1 MMENLKEK
9 TGLVAW
15 LTTESISS
23 PLQAWSH
30 KVYFGG
36 KRFATQPL
44 AMFGFIVIALL
55 LLVALAAPLLAPY
68 DPLQQDLAKRLLPP
82 DGDHL
87 FGTDE
92 LGRDLLSRVI
102 YGSRVSLY
110 IIMLVTTILAPVG
123 LTIGV
128 VAGYFGGKI
137 DTFLMRITDVFLA
150 FPGLVLAL
158 AFVATMGASLD
169 NAIIA
174 IALTGW
180 PGLARLARAETLVFR
195 SHDFISVVRLQGG
208 SHARVIFLNL
218 MPLCLPSVIVRI
230 TLSMSSVLL
239 TAAGLG
245 FLGLGAQPPTPEWGA
260 MLATGRRFMLD
271 HWWLA
276 TMPGCTILIV
286 SLAFNLLGD
295 GLRDILDPR
304 SEEK

>member
-1 MMENLKEK
+1 MEDPKEK
-9 TGLVAW
+9 MGFRAW
-15 LTTESISS
+15 LTTPSVSS
-23 PLQAWSH
+23 PIQAWSQ

-36 KRFATQPL
+36 KEFARQPL

-55 LLVALAAPLLAPY
+55 LAVALAAPLLAPY

-82 DGDHL
+82 GGDHL

-92 LGRDLLSRVI
+92 LGRDLLSRLI

-128 VAGYFGGKI
+128 IAGYFGGKI

-158 AFVATMGASLD
+158 AFVATLGASLD

-218 MPLCLPSVIVRI
+218 MPLCLPSLVVRI
-230 TLSMSSVLL
+230 TLSMSSILL

-245 FLGLGAQPPTPEWGA
+245 FLGLGAQPPTPEWGV
-260 MLATGRRFMLD
+260 MLSTGRRFMLD
-271 HWWLA
+271 HWWLV

-304 SEEK
+304 SEQK

>member
-1 MMENLKEK
+1 MADAKEK
-9 TGLVAW
+9 MSLGAW
-15 LTTESISS
+15 LTSHSVSS
-23 PLQAWSH
+23 PFQAWSQ
-30 KVYFGG
+30 KVYFGC
-36 KRFATQPL
+36 KEFARQPL
-44 AMFGFIVIALL
+44 AMFGFAVIALL
-55 LLVALAAPLLAPY
+55 LAVAMTAPLLAPF
-68 DPLQQDLAKRLLPP
+68 DPLKQDLANRLLPP
-82 DGDHL
+82 GGDHL

-110 IIMLVTTILAPVG
+110 IIMLVTVILAPIG

-128 VAGYFGGKI
+128 VSGYFGGKI

-158 AFVATMGASLD
+158 AFVATLGPSLD

-180 PGLARLARAETLVFR
+180 PGLARLARA
-195 SHDFISVVRLQGG
+195 DYISVVRLQGG
-208 SHARVIFLNL
+208 THARVIFLNL

-230 TLSMSSVLL
+230 TLSMSSILL

-260 MLATGRRFMLD
+260 MLSTGRRFMLD
-271 HWWLA
+271 HWWLV

-304 SEEK
+304 SEQK

>member
-1 MMENLKEK
+1 MADPKEK
-9 TGLVAW
+9 MGLGAW
-15 LTTESISS
+15 LTTDSVSS
-23 PLQAWSH
+23 PIQAWSQM
-30 KVYFGG
+30 VYFGC
-36 KRFATQPL
+36 KDFAKQPL
-44 AMFGFIVIALL
+44 AMFGFIVIVLL
-55 LLVALAAPLLAPY
+55 LAIALAAPLLAPY
-68 DPLQQDLAKRLLPP
+68 DPLQQDLANRLLPP
-82 DGDHL
+82 GEGHL
-87 FGTDE
+87 MGTDE
-92 LGRDLLSRVI
+92 LGRDLFSRVL
-102 YGSRVSLY
+102 YGSRISLY
-110 IIMLVTTILAPVG
+110 IIMLVTTIVAPIG

-128 VAGYFGGKI
+128 AAGYFGGKV
-137 DTFLMRITDVFLA
+137 DTFLMRTTDVFLA

-158 AFVATMGASLD
+158 AFVAALGASLD

-195 SHDFISVVRLQGG
+195 SHDYISVVRLQGG
-208 SHARVIFLNL
+208 SHMRVIFLNL

-230 TLSMSSVLL
+230 TLSMSSILL

-260 MLATGRRFMLD
+260 MLSTGRRFMLD

-276 TMPGCTILIV
+276 TMPGCVILVV

-304 SEEK
+304 SEQK

>member
-1 MMENLKEK
+1 MEETKEK
-9 TGLVAW
+9 MGLGAW
-15 LTTESISS
+15 LTTPSVSS
-23 PLQAWSH
+23 PIQAWSQR
-30 KVYFGG
+30 VYFGC
-36 KRFATQPL
+36 KEFARQPL
-44 AMFGFIVIALL
+44 AMFGFIVIAFLL
-55 LLVALAAPLLAPY
+55 AVALAAPLLAPY
-68 DPLQQDLAKRLLPP
+68 DPLQQDLASRLLPP
-82 DGDHL
+82 GGGHL
-87 FGTDE
+87 LGTDE
-92 LGRDLLSRVI
+92 LGRDLLSRII

-110 IIMLVTTILAPVG
+110 IIMLVTIILAPIG

-128 VAGYFGGKI
+128 IAGYFGGKI
-137 DTFLMRITDVFLA
+137 DTFLMRITDIFLA

-158 AFVATMGASLD
+158 AFVAALGPSLD

-180 PGLARLARAETLVFR
+180 PGLARLARAETMVFR
-195 SHDFISVVRLQGG
+195 SHDYISVVRLQGG

-230 TLSMSSVLL
+230 TLSMSSILL

-245 FLGLGAQPPTPEWGA
+245 FLGLGAQPPIPEWGV
-260 MLATGRRFMLD
+260 MLSTGRRFMLD
-271 HWWLA
+271 HWWLV

-304 SEEK
+304 SEQQ

>member
-1 MMENLKEK
+1 MENLKEK
-9 TGLVAW
+9 TGIGVW
-15 LTTESISS
+15 LTTDSVSS
-23 PLQAWSH
+23 PIQAWSQR
-30 KVYFGG
+30 VYFGC
-36 KRFATQPL
+36 KEFTRHPL
-44 AMFGFIVIALL
+44 AMFGLAVIVFLL
-55 LLVALAAPLLAPY
+55 GVALAAPLLAPY
-68 DPLQQDLAKRLLPP
+68 DPLQQNLANRLLPP
-82 DGDHL
+82 GGEHL

-102 YGSRVSLY
+102 YGSRISLY
-110 IIMLVTTILAPVG
+110 IIMLVTIILTPVG

-128 VAGYFGGKI
+128 IAGYFGGKI

-158 AFVATMGASLD
+158 AFVATLGASLN

-195 SHDFISVVRLQGG
+195 SHDYISVVRLQGG
-208 SHARVIFLNL
+208 SHARVIFFNL

-230 TLSMSSVLL
+230 TLSMSSILL

-245 FLGLGAQPPTPEWGA
+245 FLGLGAQPPLPEWGA
-260 MLATGRRFMLD
+260 MLSTGRRFMMD
-271 HWWLA
+271 HWWLV
-276 TMPGCTILIV
+276 TMPGCTILVV

-304 SEEK
+304 SEQK

>member
-1 MMENLKEK
+1 MEDFKEK
-9 TGLVAW
+9 MGLGDW
-15 LTTESISS
+15 LTTHSVRS
-23 PLQAWSH
+23 PFQAWSQ
-30 KVYFGG
+30 KTYFGC
-36 KRFATQPL
+36 KEFTKHPL
-44 AMFGFIVIALL
+44 AMFGFIVIAILL
-55 LLVALAAPLLAPY
+55 VVALAAPLLAPY
-68 DPLQQDLAKRLLPP
+68 DPLQQDLARRLLPP
-82 DGDHL
+82 GANHPL
-87 FGTDE
+87 GTDE
-92 LGRDLLSRVI
+92 LGRDLLSRII
-102 YGSRVSLY
+102 YGSRVSFY
-110 IIMLVTTILAPVG
+110 IIVLVTIILAPLG

-128 VAGYFGGKI
+128 IAGYFGGKI

-158 AFVATMGASLD
+158 AFVATLGASLN

-195 SHDFISVVRLQGG
+195 SQDYISVVRLQGG
-208 SHARVIFLNL
+208 SHLRVIFFNL
-218 MPLCLPSVIVRI
+218 VPLCLPSVVVRI
-230 TLSMSSVLL
+230 TLSMSSILL

-245 FLGLGAQPPTPEWGA
+245 FLGLGAQPPIPEWGA
-260 MLATGRRFMLD
+260 MLSTGRRYMLD

-304 SEEK
+304 GKEK

>member
-1 MMENLKEK
+1 MCKFAHRPPCN
-9 TGLVAW
+9 TGGRVNWDDLRVFLAVARSG
-15 LTTESISS
+15 SISS
-23 PLQAWSH
+23 GAKLLDLQHSTVSRRIR
-30 KVYFGG
+30 K
-36 KRFATQPL
+36 L
-44 AMFGFIVIALL
+44 E
-55 LLVALAAPLLAPY
+55 
-68 DPLQQDLAKRLLPP
+68 QDLGVRLL
-82 DGDHL
+82 D
-87 FGTDE
+87 
-92 LGRDLLSRVI
+92 S
-102 YGSRVSLY
+102 
-110 IIMLVTTILAPVG
+110 
-123 LTIGV
+123 
-128 VAGYFGGKI
+128 
-137 DTFLMRITDVFLA
+137 

-158 AFVATMGASLD
+158 AFVAALGPSLD

-195 SHDFISVVRLQGG
+195 SHDYISVVRLQGG

-230 TLSMSSVLL
+230 TLSMSSILL

-260 MLATGRRFMLD
+260 MLSTGRRFMLD
-271 HWWLA
+271 HWWLV

-304 SEEK
+304 SEHK

>member
-1 MMENLKEK
+1 MEDAKEK
-9 TGLVAW
+9 IGLGPW
-15 LTTESISS
+15 LTTHSVSS
-23 PLQAWSH
+23 PFQAWSQQ
-30 KVYFGG
+30 VYFGC
-36 KRFATQPL
+36 KEFVRQPL

-55 LLVALAAPLLAPY
+55 LAFALAAPLLAPY
-68 DPLQQDLAKRLLPP
+68 DPLQQDLANRLLPP
-82 DGDHL
+82 GGDYL
-87 FGTDE
+87 LGTDE
-92 LGRDLLSRVI
+92 LGRDLLSRII
-102 YGSRVSLY
+102 YGSRISLY
-110 IIMLVTTILAPVG
+110 IIMLVTIILAPIG

-158 AFVATMGASLD
+158 AFVAALGPSLD

-195 SHDFISVVRLQGG
+195 SHDYISVVRLQGG
-208 SHARVIFLNL
+208 SHARVVFLNL

-230 TLSMSSVLL
+230 TLSMSSILL

-245 FLGLGAQPPTPEWGA
+245 FLGLGAQPPAPEWGA
-260 MLATGRRFMLD
+260 MLSTGRRFMLD
-271 HWWLA
+271 HWWLV

-304 SEEK
+304 SEQK

>member
-15 LTTESISS
+15 LTTDSISS

-30 KVYFGG
+30 KVYFGS

-55 LLVALAAPLLAPY
+55 LLVAMAAPLLAPY

-102 YGSRVSLY
+102 YGSR
-110 IIMLVTTILAPVG
+110 LVTTILAPVG

-180 PGLARLARAETLVFR
+180 PGLARLARAETMVFR

-260 MLATGRRFMLD
+260 MLSTGRRFMLD
-271 HWWLA
+271 HWCIGGWRQCRVAL
-276 TMPGCTILIV
+276 
-286 SLAFNLLGD
+286 S
-295 GLRDILDPR
+295 
-304 SEEK
+304 

>member
-1 MMENLKEK
+1 MEDPKKKMDL
-9 TGLVAW
+9 GAW
-15 LTTESISS
+15 LTTHSVSS
-23 PLQAWSH
+23 PIQAWSQ
-30 KVYFGG
+30 KVYFGW
-36 KRFATQPL
+36 KEFARQPL

-55 LLVALAAPLLAPY
+55 LAVALAAPLLAPH

-82 DGDHL
+82 GSDHL
-87 FGTDE
+87 LGTDE
-92 LGRDLLSRVI
+92 LGRDLLSRLI

-110 IIMLVTTILAPVG
+110 IIMLVTAILAPVG

-128 VAGYFGGKI
+128 IAGYFGGKI

-180 PGLARLARAETLVFR
+180 PGLARLARAETMVFR

-260 MLATGRRFMLD
+260 MLSTGRRFMLD

>member
-1 MMENLKEK
+1 MEDPKEK
-9 TGLVAW
+9 MDLGAW
-15 LTTESISS
+15 LTTHSVGS
-23 PLQAWSH
+23 PIQAWSQ

-36 KRFATQPL
+36 KEFARQPL

-55 LLVALAAPLLAPY
+55 LAVALAAPLLAPY

-82 DGDHL
+82 GGDHL
-87 FGTDE
+87 LGTDE
-92 LGRDLLSRVI
+92 LGRDLLSRLI

-128 VAGYFGGKI
+128 IAGYFGGKI

-158 AFVATMGASLD
+158 AFVATLGASLD

-218 MPLCLPSVIVRI
+218 MPLCLPSLVVRI
-230 TLSMSSVLL
+230 TLSMSSILL

-245 FLGLGAQPPTPEWGA
+245 FLGLGAQPPTPEWGV
-260 MLATGRRFMLD
+260 MLSTGRRFMLD
-271 HWWLA
+271 HWWLV

-304 SEEK
+304 SEQK

>member
-1 MMENLKEK
+1 MEDPKEK
-9 TGLVAW
+9 MDLGAW
-15 LTTESISS
+15 LTTPSVGS
-23 PLQAWSH
+23 PIQAWAQ

-36 KRFATQPL
+36 KEFVRQPL

-55 LLVALAAPLLAPY
+55 LAVALAAPLLAPY

-82 DGDHL
+82 GSDYL
-87 FGTDE
+87 LGTDE
-92 LGRDLLSRVI
+92 LGRDLLSRLI

-110 IIMLVTTILAPVG
+110 IIMLVTAILAPVG

-128 VAGYFGGKI
+128 IAGYFGGKI
-137 DTFLMRITDVFLA
+137 DTVLMRITDVFLA

-158 AFVATMGASLD
+158 AFVATLGASLD

-195 SHDFISVVRLQGG
+195 SHDYISVVRLQGG
-208 SHARVIFLNL
+208 SHVRVIFLNL
-218 MPLCLPSVIVRI
+218 MPLCLPSVVVRI
-230 TLSMSSVLL
+230 TLSMSSILL

-245 FLGLGAQPPTPEWGA
+245 FLGLGAQPPTPEWGV
-260 MLATGRRFMLD
+260 MLSTGRRFMLD
-271 HWWLA
+271 HWWLV

-286 SLAFNLLGD
+286 SLAFNFLGD

-304 SEEK
+304 SEPK

>member
-1 MMENLKEK
+1 MEDAKEK
-9 TGLVAW
+9 TGLGAW
-15 LTTESISS
+15 LTTHSVRS
-23 PLQAWSH
+23 PFQAWSQR
-30 KVYFGG
+30 VYYGG
-36 KRFATQPL
+36 KEFAGQPL
-44 AMFGFIVIALL
+44 AMFGFIVITLL
-55 LLVALAAPLLAPY
+55 LAVAMAAPLLAPY
-68 DPLQQDLAKRLLPP
+68 DPLQQDLANRLLPP
-82 DGDHL
+82 GGEHL
-87 FGTDE
+87 LGTDE

-102 YGSRVSLY
+102 YGSRISLY
-110 IIMLVTTILAPVG
+110 IIMLVTVILAPIG

-128 VAGYFGGKI
+128 VSGYFGGKI

-158 AFVATMGASLD
+158 AFVATLGPSLD

-180 PGLARLARAETLVFR
+180 PGLARLARAETMVFR
-195 SHDFISVVRLQGG
+195 SQDYFSVVRLQGG

-230 TLSMSSVLL
+230 TLSMSSILL

-260 MLATGRRFMLD
+260 MLSTGRRFMLD
-271 HWWLA
+271 CWWLV

-304 SEEK
+304 SEQK

>member
-1 MMENLKEK
+1 
-9 TGLVAW
+9 
-15 LTTESISS
+15 
-23 PLQAWSH
+23 
-30 KVYFGG
+30 
-36 KRFATQPL
+36 
-44 AMFGFIVIALL
+44 
-55 LLVALAAPLLAPY
+55 LAPY

-82 DGDHL
+82 GGDHL
-87 FGTDE
+87 IGTDE

-110 IIMLVTTILAPVG
+110 IIMLVTIILAPIG

-128 VAGYFGGKI
+128 IAGYFGGRI
-137 DTFLMRITDVFLA
+137 DTFLMRITDIFLA

-158 AFVATMGASLD
+158 AFVAVLGPSLD

-195 SHDFISVVRLQGG
+195 SHDYISVVRLQGG

-230 TLSMSSVLL
+230 TLSMSSILL

-245 FLGLGAQPPTPEWGA
+245 FLGLGAQPPTPEWGV
-260 MLATGRRFMLD
+260 MLSTGRRFMLD
-271 HWWLA
+271 HWWLV

-304 SEEK
+304 SEQQ

>member
-1 MMENLKEK
+1 MVEPKEK
-9 TGLVAW
+9 MGLGAW
-15 LTTESISS
+15 LTTDSVNS
-23 PLQAWSH
+23 PIQAWSQ
-30 KVYFGG
+30 KVYFGCKEFG
-36 KRFATQPL
+36 RQPL
-44 AMFGFIVIALL
+44 AMFGFIVIAI
-55 LLVALAAPLLAPY
+55 LLVVAMAAPLLAPF
-68 DPLQQDLAKRLLPP
+68 DPLHQDLAIRLLPP
-82 DGDHL
+82 GGEHL
-87 FGTDE
+87 LGTDE

-110 IIMLVTTILAPVG
+110 IIMLVTIILAPVG

-128 VAGYFGGKI
+128 IAGYFGGKV
-137 DTFLMRITDVFLA
+137 DTILMRITDVFLA

-158 AFVATMGASLD
+158 AFVATLGASLD

-195 SHDFISVVRLQGG
+195 SHDYISVVRLQGG

-218 MPLCLPSVIVRI
+218 MPLCLPSVVVRI
-230 TLSMSSVLL
+230 TLSMSSILL

-245 FLGLGAQPPTPEWGA
+245 FLGLGAQPPTPEWGV
-260 MLATGRRFMLD
+260 MLSTGRRFMLD
-271 HWWLA
+271 HWWLVA
-276 TMPGCTILIV
+276 MPGCTILIV

-304 SEEK
+304 SEQK

>member
-1 MMENLKEK
+1 MEDPKEK
-9 TGLVAW
+9 MGFRAW
-15 LTTESISS
+15 LTTPSVSS
-23 PLQAWSH
+23 PIQAWSQ

-36 KRFATQPL
+36 KEFARQPL

-55 LLVALAAPLLAPY
+55 LAVALAAPLLAPY

-82 DGDHL
+82 GGDHL
-87 FGTDE
+87 LGTDE
-92 LGRDLLSRVI
+92 LGRDLLSRLI

-128 VAGYFGGKI
+128 IAGYFGGKV

-158 AFVATMGASLD
+158 AFVATLGASLD

-218 MPLCLPSVIVRI
+218 MPLCLPSLVVRI
-230 TLSMSSVLL
+230 TLSMSSILL

-245 FLGLGAQPPTPEWGA
+245 FLGLGAQPPTPEWGV
-260 MLATGRRFMLD
+260 MLSTGRRFMLD
-271 HWWLA
+271 HWWLV

-304 SEEK
+304 SEQK

>member
-1 MMENLKEK
+1 MEDFKEK
-9 TGLVAW
+9 MGLGDW
-15 LTTESISS
+15 LTTHSVRS
-23 PLQAWSH
+23 PFQAWSQ
-30 KVYFGG
+30 KTYFGC
-36 KRFATQPL
+36 KEFTKLPL
-44 AMFGFIVIALL
+44 PMFGFVVIAI
-55 LLVALAAPLLAPY
+55 LLVCALAAPLLAPY
-68 DPLQQDLAKRLLPP
+68 DPLQQDLARRLLPP
-82 DGDHL
+82 GANHPL
-87 FGTDE
+87 GTDE
-92 LGRDLLSRVI
+92 LGRDLLSRII
-102 YGSRVSLY
+102 YGSRVSFY
-110 IIMLVTTILAPVG
+110 IIVLVTIILAPLG

-128 VAGYFGGKI
+128 IAGYFSGKI

-158 AFVATMGASLD
+158 AFVATLGASLN

-195 SHDFISVVRLQGG
+195 SQDYISVVRLQGG
-208 SHARVIFLNL
+208 SHLRVIFFNL
-218 MPLCLPSVIVRI
+218 VPLCLPSVVVRI
-230 TLSMSSVLL
+230 TLSMSSILL

-245 FLGLGAQPPTPEWGA
+245 FLGLGAQPPIPEWGA
-260 MLATGRRFMLD
+260 MLSTGRRYMLD

-304 SEEK
+304 GKEK

>member
-1 MMENLKEK
+1 MEDPKRK
-9 TGLVAW
+9 IGLGAW
-15 LTTESISS
+15 LTTHSVSS
-23 PLQAWSH
+23 PFQAWAQ
-30 KVYFGG
+30 KVFFGC
-36 KRFATQPL
+36 KEFARQPL
-44 AMFGFIVIALL
+44 AMFGFIVISLL
-55 LLVALAAPLLAPY
+55 LAVALAAPLLAPY
-68 DPLQQDLAKRLLPP
+68 DPLQQDLSTRLLPP
-82 DGDHL
+82 SGDHL

-110 IIMLVTTILAPVG
+110 IIMLVTIILAPVG

-128 VAGYFGGKI
+128 ISGYFGGKI

-158 AFVATMGASLD
+158 AFVATLGASLD
-169 NAIIA
+169 NAILA

-195 SHDFISVVRLQGG
+195 SHDYISVVRLQGG
-208 SHARVIFLNL
+208 SHLRVIFLNL
-218 MPLCLPSVIVRI
+218 MPLCLPSVVVRI
-230 TLSMSSVLL
+230 TLSMSSILL

-245 FLGLGAQPPTPEWGA
+245 FLGLGAQPPIPEWGA
-260 MLATGRRFMLD
+260 MLSTGRHFMLD
-271 HWWLA
+271 HWWLV
-276 TMPGCTILIV
+276 TMPGCTILVV

-304 SEEK
+304 SEQK

>member
-1 MMENLKEK
+1 MEDSKEK
-9 TGLVAW
+9 MGLVAW
-15 LTTESISS
+15 LTTHSVSS
-23 PLQAWSH
+23 PFQAWSQR
-30 KVYFGG
+30 VYFGS
-36 KRFATQPL
+36 REFARQPL
-44 AMFGFIVIALL
+44 AMFGLIVIVLL
-55 LLVALAAPLLAPY
+55 LAVALAAPLLAPY

-82 DGDHL
+82 GGDHL
-87 FGTDE
+87 LGTDE
-92 LGRDLLSRVI
+92 LGRDLLSRLI

-110 IIMLVTTILAPVG
+110 IIMLVTMILAPVG

-128 VAGYFGGKI
+128 IAGYFGGKI
-137 DTFLMRITDVFLA
+137 DTFLMRTTDIFLA

-158 AFVATMGASLD
+158 AFVATLGASLD

-180 PGLARLARAETLVFR
+180 PGLARLARAETMVFR
-195 SHDFISVVRLQGG
+195 SHDYISVVRLQGG

-218 MPLCLPSVIVRI
+218 VPLCLPSVVVRI
-230 TLSMSSVLL
+230 TLSMSSILL

-245 FLGLGAQPPTPEWGA
+245 FLGLGAQPPTPEWGV
-260 MLATGRRFMLD
+260 MLSTGRRFMLD
-271 HWWLA
+271 HWWLV

-304 SEEK
+304 SEQK

>member
-1 MMENLKEK
+1 
-9 TGLVAW
+9 
-15 LTTESISS
+15 
-23 PLQAWSH
+23 
-30 KVYFGG
+30 
-36 KRFATQPL
+36 
-44 AMFGFIVIALL
+44 
-55 LLVALAAPLLAPY
+55 LAPY
-68 DPLQQDLAKRLLPP
+68 DPLHQDLAKRLLPP
-82 DGDHL
+82 GGDHL
-87 FGTDE
+87 LGTDE

-102 YGSRVSLY
+102 YGSRISLY
-110 IIMLVTTILAPVG
+110 IIMLVTTILTPVG
-123 LTIGV
+123 LMIGV
-128 VAGYFGGKI
+128 IAGYFGGKI

-158 AFVATMGASLD
+158 AFVATLGASLD

-195 SHDFISVVRLQGG
+195 SQDYISVVRLQGG

-218 MPLCLPSVIVRI
+218 MPLCLPSVVVRI
-230 TLSMSSVLL
+230 TLSMSSILL

-245 FLGLGAQPPTPEWGA
+245 FLGLGAQPPTPEWGV
-260 MLATGRRFMLD
+260 MLSTGRRFMLA

-276 TMPGCTILIV
+276 AMPGGTILIV

-304 SEEK
+304 SEQK

>member
-1 MMENLKEK
+1 MAESAEK
-9 TGLVAW
+9 MGFSAW
-15 LTTESISS
+15 LTTDSVSS
-23 PLQAWSH
+23 PIQAWSQR
-30 KVYFGG
+30 VYFGC
-36 KRFATQPL
+36 KEFARQPL
-44 AMFGFIVIALL
+44 AMFGFTVIVLL
-55 LLVALAAPLLAPY
+55 LAVALAAPLLAPY
-68 DPLQQDLAKRLLPP
+68 DPLHQDLAKRLLPP
-82 DGDHL
+82 GGDHL
-87 FGTDE
+87 LGTDE

-110 IIMLVTTILAPVG
+110 IIMLVTTILTPVG

-128 VAGYFGGKI
+128 IAGYFGGKI

-158 AFVATMGASLD
+158 AFVATLGASLD

-195 SHDFISVVRLQGG
+195 SQDYISVVRLQGG

-218 MPLCLPSVIVRI
+218 MPLCLPSVVVRI
-230 TLSMSSVLL
+230 TLSMSSILL

-245 FLGLGAQPPTPEWGA
+245 FLGLGAQPPTPEWGV
-260 MLATGRRFMLD
+260 MLSTGRRFMLA

-276 TMPGCTILIV
+276 AMPGGTILIV

-304 SEEK
+304 SEQK

>member
-1 MMENLKEK
+1 MEDSREKMGLK
-9 TGLVAW
+9 AW
-15 LTTESISS
+15 LTTHSVSS
-23 PLQAWSH
+23 PFQAWSQR
-30 KVYFGG
+30 VYFGS
-36 KRFATQPL
+36 REFARQPL
-44 AMFGFIVIALL
+44 AMFGLIVIVLL
-55 LLVALAAPLLAPY
+55 LAVALAAPLLAPY
-68 DPLQQDLAKRLLPP
+68 GPLQQDLAKRLLPP
-82 DGDHL
+82 GGDHL
-87 FGTDE
+87 LGTDE
-92 LGRDLLSRVI
+92 LGRDLLSRLI

-110 IIMLVTTILAPVG
+110 IIMLVTIILAPIG

-137 DTFLMRITDVFLA
+137 DTFLMRTTDIFLA

-158 AFVATMGASLD
+158 AFVATLGASLD

-180 PGLARLARAETLVFR
+180 PGLARLARAETMVFR
-195 SHDFISVVRLQGG
+195 SHDYISVVRLQGG

-218 MPLCLPSVIVRI
+218 VPLCLPSVVVRI
-230 TLSMSSVLL
+230 TLSMSSILL

-245 FLGLGAQPPTPEWGA
+245 FLGLGAQPPTPEWGV
-260 MLATGRRFMLD
+260 MLSTGRRFMLD
-271 HWWLA
+271 HWWLV

-304 SEEK
+304 SEQK

>member
-1 MMENLKEK
+1 MEDPKEK
-9 TGLVAW
+9 MGFRAW
-15 LTTESISS
+15 LTTHSVSS
-23 PLQAWSH
+23 PIQAWSQ
-30 KVYFGG
+30 KVYFGC
-36 KRFATQPL
+36 KEFARQPL

-55 LLVALAAPLLAPY
+55 LAVALAAPLLAPY

-82 DGDHL
+82 GGDHL

-92 LGRDLLSRVI
+92 LGRDLLSRLI

-128 VAGYFGGKI
+128 IAGYFGGKI

-208 SHARVIFLNL
+208 SHTRVIFLNL
-218 MPLCLPSVIVRI
+218 MPLCLPSLVVRI
-230 TLSMSSVLL
+230 TLSMSSILL

-245 FLGLGAQPPTPEWGA
+245 FLGLGAQPPTPEWGV
-260 MLATGRRFMLD
+260 MLSTGRRFMLD
-271 HWWLA
+271 HWWLV

-304 SEEK
+304 SEQK

>member
-1 MMENLKEK
+1 MEDPKEK
-9 TGLVAW
+9 MGFRAW
-15 LTTESISS
+15 LTTPSVSS
-23 PLQAWSH
+23 PIQAWSQ

-36 KRFATQPL
+36 KEFARQPL

-55 LLVALAAPLLAPY
+55 LAVALAAPLLAPY

-82 DGDHL
+82 GGDHL
-87 FGTDE
+87 LGTDE
-92 LGRDLLSRVI
+92 LGRDMLSRLI

-128 VAGYFGGKI
+128 IAGYFGGKI

-218 MPLCLPSVIVRI
+218 MPLCLPSLVVRI
-230 TLSMSSVLL
+230 TLSMSSILL

-245 FLGLGAQPPTPEWGA
+245 FLGLGAQPPTPEWGV
-260 MLATGRRFMLD
+260 MLSTGRRFMLD
-271 HWWLA
+271 HWWLV

-304 SEEK
+304 SEQK

>member
-1 MMENLKEK
+1 MEDAKVK
-9 TGLVAW
+9 IGLGAW
-15 LTTESISS
+15 LNTHSVSS
-23 PLQAWSH
+23 PFQAWSQ
-30 KVYFGG
+30 KVYFGC
-36 KRFATQPL
+36 KEFARQPL
-44 AMFGFIVIALL
+44 AMFGFIVIAFLL
-55 LLVALAAPLLAPY
+55 AVALAAPFLAPY
-68 DPLQQDLAKRLLPP
+68 DPLQQDLANRLLPP
-82 DGDHL
+82 GGDHL
-87 FGTDE
+87 LGTDE
-92 LGRDLLSRVI
+92 LGRDLLSRII
-102 YGSRVSLY
+102 YGSRISLY
-110 IIMLVTTILAPVG
+110 IIMLVTIILAPIG

-128 VAGYFGGKI
+128 IAGYFGGKI

-158 AFVATMGASLD
+158 AFVATLGPSLD

-180 PGLARLARAETLVFR
+180 PGLARLARAETLIFR
-195 SHDFISVVRLQGG
+195 SHDYISVVRLQGG

-230 TLSMSSVLL
+230 TLSMSSILL

-245 FLGLGAQPPTPEWGA
+245 FLGLGAQPPAPEWGA
-260 MLATGRRFMLD
+260 MLSTGRRFMLD
-271 HWWLA
+271 HWWLV

-304 SEEK
+304 SEQK

>member
-1 MMENLKEK
+1 MAESAEK
-9 TGLVAW
+9 MGFSAW
-15 LTTESISS
+15 LTTDSVSS
-23 PLQAWSH
+23 PIQAWSQR
-30 KVYFGG
+30 VYFGC
-36 KRFATQPL
+36 KEFARQPL
-44 AMFGFIVIALL
+44 AMFGFIVIVLL
-55 LLVALAAPLLAPY
+55 LAVALAAPLLAPY
-68 DPLQQDLAKRLLPP
+68 DPLHQDLAKRLLPP
-82 DGDHL
+82 GGDHL
-87 FGTDE
+87 LGTDE

-110 IIMLVTTILAPVG
+110 IIMLVTTILTPVG

-128 VAGYFGGKI
+128 IAGYFGGKI

-158 AFVATMGASLD
+158 AFVATLGASLD

-195 SHDFISVVRLQGG
+195 SQDYISVVRLQGG

-218 MPLCLPSVIVRI
+218 MPLCLPSVVVRI
-230 TLSMSSVLL
+230 TLSMSSILL

-245 FLGLGAQPPTPEWGA
+245 FLGLGAQPPTPEWGV
-260 MLATGRRFMLD
+260 MLSTGRRFMLA

-276 TMPGCTILIV
+276 AMPGGTILIV

-304 SEEK
+304 SEQK

>member
-1 MMENLKEK
+1 MEDPKEK
-9 TGLVAW
+9 MDLGVW
-15 LTTESISS
+15 LTTHSVGS
-23 PLQAWSH
+23 PIQAWAQ

-36 KRFATQPL
+36 KEFARQPL

-55 LLVALAAPLLAPY
+55 LAVALAAPLLAPY
-68 DPLQQDLAKRLLPP
+68 DPLQQDLVKRLLPP
-82 DGDHL
+82 GGDHL

-92 LGRDLLSRVI
+92 LGRDLLSRLI

-110 IIMLVTTILAPVG
+110 IIMLVTAILAPVG

-128 VAGYFGGKI
+128 IAGYFGGKI
-137 DTFLMRITDVFLA
+137 DTVLMRITDVFLA

-158 AFVATMGASLD
+158 AFVATLGASLD

-195 SHDFISVVRLQGG
+195 SHDYISVVRLQGG
-208 SHARVIFLNL
+208 SHLRVIFLNL
-218 MPLCLPSVIVRI
+218 MPLCLPSVVVRI
-230 TLSMSSVLL
+230 TLSMSSILL

-245 FLGLGAQPPTPEWGA
+245 FLGLGAQPPTPEWGV
-260 MLATGRRFMLD
+260 MLSTGRRFMLD
-271 HWWLA
+271 HWWLV

-286 SLAFNLLGD
+286 SLAFNFLGD

-304 SEEK
+304 SESK